1 MKSILKLIASLMIIG
16 SFAVGSPALAH
27 SDEVQ
32 TQPIAGET
40 VEAGLIDLKLTFVE
54 DLLELGENEGS
65 ELLVTN
71 ENGAPALFTCPVAAK
86 NVLSAVTAIS
96 EPGEYTVIWR
106 TVSMDGHPVEG
117 SYSFKV
123 ENNNGF
129 VLDPNAIQQCEY
141 NSLIAPPPASQSDTN
156 GEATTDQPA
165 LFWMIGIGLFIG
177 AGIVALV
184 IFLISKNR
192 SND

>member
-1 MKSILKLIASLMIIG
+1 MKSILKFIAGALLLG
-16 SFAVGSPALAH
+16 SFAVASPALAH

-32 TQPIAGET
+32 TQPSSGET
-40 VEAGLIDLKLTFVE
+40 VEAGLIDLKLTFGE
-54 DLLELGENEGS
+54 DLLDLGENEGS

-86 NVLSAVTAIS
+86 NVLSAVTAIA
-96 EPGEYTVIWR
+96 EAGDYKVIWR
-106 TVSMDGHPVEG
+106 TVSIDGHPVEG

-123 ENNNGF
+123 SNSNGF

-141 NSLIAPPPASQSDTN
+141 NSLIAPPASQSDTN
-156 GEATTDQPA
+156 GDEPTDQPVS
-165 LFWMIGIGLFIG
+165 FWMIGVGLFIG
-177 AGIVALV
+177 AAIIALV

>member
-1 MKSILKLIASLMIIG
+1 MKSILKVIAGALLLG
-16 SFAVGSPALAH
+16 SFVVASPALAH

-32 TQPIAGET
+32 TQPSSGQT

-71 ENGAPALFTCPVAAK
+71 QDGAPALFTCPVAAK
-86 NVLSAVTAIS
+86 NVLSAKTAIA

-106 TVSMDGHPVEG
+106 TVSLDGHPVEG
-117 SYSFKV
+117 SYSFTV
-123 ENNNGF
+123 ANNNGY
-129 VLDPNAIQQCEY
+129 VLDPNVIEQCEY

-156 GEATTDQPA
+156 EETTTDQSV
-165 LFWMIGIGLFIG
+165 FWMIGIGVFFG
-177 AGIVALV
+177 GGIVALV
-184 IFLISKNR
+184 IYLIAKRR
-192 SND
+192 SDD

>member
-1 MKSILKLIASLMIIG
+1 MKSILKVIAGALLLG
-16 SFAVGSPALAH
+16 SFVATSPALAH

-32 TQPIAGET
+32 TQPSSGQT
-40 VEAGLIDLKLTFVE
+40 VEAGVIDLKLTFVE

-71 ENGAPALFTCPVAAK
+71 ENGAPALFTCPVADK
-86 NVLSAVTAIS
+86 NVLSAKTAIA

-106 TVSMDGHPVEG
+106 TVSLDGHPVEG
-117 SYSFKV
+117 SYSFLV
-123 ENNNGF
+123 ANSNGY
-129 VLDPNAIQQCEY
+129 VLDPNVIEQCEY

-156 GEATTDQPA
+156 GETGTDQSV
-165 LFWMIGIGLFIG
+165 FWMIGMGVLFG
-177 AGIVALV
+177 GGIVALV
-184 IFLISKNR
+184 IYLIAKRR

>member
-1 MKSILKLIASLMIIG
+1 MKSILKIIASTLLLG
-16 SFAVGSPALAH
+16 SFAFASPALAH
-27 SDEVQ
+27 SDEVE
-32 TQPIAGET
+32 TQPASGET

-86 NVLSAVTAIS
+86 NVLSARTAIA

-123 ENNNGF
+123 TNNNGF

-141 NSLIAPPPASQSDTN
+141 QSLIAPPPASQSDTN
-156 GEATTDQPA
+156 GDEPSDQSV
-165 LFWMIGIGLFIG
+165 FWMIGIGLFIG
-177 AGIVALV
+177 GAIVALV

>member
-1 MKSILKLIASLMIIG
+1 MKPILKLIAALTLFG
-16 SFAVGSPALAH
+16 PLAFASPALAH

-32 TQPIAGET
+32 TQPAAGET

-54 DLLELGENEGS
+54 DLLELGQNEGS

-71 ENGAPALFTCPVAAK
+71 ENGAPALFSCPVAAK
-86 NVLSAVTAIS
+86 NVLSAVTAIA

-123 ENNNGF
+123 ANNNGF

-141 NSLIAPPPASQSDTN
+141 TSLIAPPPASQSDTD
-156 GEATTDQPA
+156 GQEPADQSV
-165 LFWMIGIGLFIG
+165 FWMIGLGIFFGG
-177 AGIVALV
+177 AIVVLV
-184 IFLISKNR
+184 FYLISKNR
-192 SND
+192 SKD

>member
-1 MKSILKLIASLMIIG
+1 MKSILKLIACALLLG
-16 SFAVGSPALAH
+16 SFAVTSPALAH
-27 SDEVQ
+27 SDEVE

-40 VEAGLIDLKLTFVE
+40 VEAGIIDLKLTFVE

-71 ENGAPALFTCPVAAK
+71 ENGAPALFTCPVAVK
-86 NVLSAVTAIS
+86 NVLSAKVAIAD
-96 EPGEYTVIWR
+96 PGEYTVIWR

-123 ENNNGF
+123 SNNNGF
-129 VLDPNAIQQCEY
+129 TLDPNAIQQCEY

-156 GEATTDQPA
+156 GESGIDQST
-165 LFWMIGIGLFIG
+165 FWMIGLGLFVG
-177 AGIVALV
+177 VAIVGLV
-184 IFLISKNR
+184 IFLIAKNR
-192 SND
+192 SDS

>member
-1 MKSILKLIASLMIIG
+1 MLVG
-16 SFAVGSPALAH
+16 SFAAASPAFAH

-32 TQPIAGET
+32 TKPSAGQT
-40 VEAGLIDLKLTFVE
+40 VEAGVIDLELTFVE

-71 ENGAPALFTCPVAAK
+71 QDGAPALFTCPVADK
-86 NVLSAVTAIS
+86 NVLSAQTAIA

-117 SYSFKV
+117 SYSFV
-123 ENNNGF
+123 VTNNNGYA
-129 VLDPNAIQQCEY
+129 LDPNVIEQCEY
-141 NSLIAPPPASQSDTN
+141 KSLIAPPPAAQS
-156 GEATTDQPA
+156 ATSGAEKTDQSV
-165 LFWMIGIGLFIG
+165 FWIITIGLFI
-177 AGIVALV
+177 VAAVFALI